1 MHSVDVIKNQI
12 RPNRIKFDDKL
23 NRPNILI
30 AGCGTGKHIF
40 LSANYAF
47 KKKVKDVCKSYRISM
62 ESNHLELET
71 DEVSISMKSGRNN
84 FEMFMLVG
92 FASAGQAIAHQKQM
106 GLSNAY
112 IPGIIRVSVD
122 VPVSKGEF
130 NTFMASCNS
139 DIAISLADG
148 RINSSEF
155 MQEIMKTM
163 EIL

>member
-1 MHSVDVIKNQI
+1 MKSKKII
-12 RPNRIKFDDKL
+12 
-23 NRPNILI
+23 
-30 AGCGTGKHIF
+30 TF
-40 LSANYAF
+40 LLFSLMINSSFLFANYAF

-62 ESNHLELET
+62 ESSQLSLET
-71 DEVSISMKSGRNN
+71 DEIAINMESGRNN

-112 IPGIIRVSVD
+112 TPGVVRISVD

-130 NTFMASCNS
+130 NTFMATCKSEM
-139 DIAISLADG
+139 AISLADG
-148 RINSSEF
+148 RTDSSEF
-155 MQEIMKTM
+155 MQEIMKNM

>member
-1 MHSVDVIKNQI
+1 MRSIK
-12 RPNRIKFDDKL
+12 RIF
-23 NRPNILI
+23 ILLLSL
-30 AGCGTGKHIF
+30 ALCSSF

-62 ESNHLELET
+62 ESNQLELEA
-71 DEVSISMKSGRNN
+71 DIVSISMKSGRNN

-112 IPGIIRVSVD
+112 IPGMIRVSVD

-130 NTFMASCNS
+130 NTFMATCNS
-139 DIAISLADG
+139 DTAISLADG
-148 RINSSEF
+148 RIDSSEF

>member
-1 MHSVDVIKNQI
+1 MKSKKII
-12 RPNRIKFDDKL
+12 
-23 NRPNILI
+23 
-30 AGCGTGKHIF
+30 TF
-40 LSANYAF
+40 LLFSLMINSSFLFANYAF

-62 ESNHLELET
+62 ESSQLSLET
-71 DEVSISMKSGRNN
+71 DEIAINMESGRNN

-112 IPGIIRVSVD
+112 TPGVVRISVD

-130 NTFMASCNS
+130 NTFMATCKA
-139 DIAISLADG
+139 DMAISLADG
-148 RINSSEF
+148 RTDSSEF
-155 MQEIMKTM
+155 MQEIMKNM

>member
-1 MHSVDVIKNQI
+1 MRSNK
-12 RPNRIKFDDKL
+12 RIF
-23 NRPNILI
+23 ILFLSL
-30 AGCGTGKHIF
+30 ALCSSF

-62 ESNHLELET
+62 ESNQLELET
-71 DEVSISMKSGRNN
+71 DVVSISMKSGRNN

-92 FASAGQAIAHQKQM
+92 FASVGQAVAHQKQM

-112 IPGIIRVSVD
+112 TPGMVRVTVD

-130 NTFMASCNS
+130 NTFVATCNAEM
-139 DIAISLADG
+139 AISLADG
-148 RINSSEF
+148 RMDSSEF
-155 MQEIMKTM
+155 MQEIMKKM

>member
-1 MHSVDVIKNQI
+1 MKSKISLVL
-12 RPNRIKFDDKL
+12 FL
-23 NRPNILI
+23 ILI
-30 AGCGTGKHIF
+30 VPS
-40 LSANYAF
+40 LRANYAF
-47 KKKVKDVCKSYRISM
+47 KKKVKAVCSSYRVDVKSSQFSLEPNQFTIS
-62 ESNHLELET
+62 LE
-71 DEVSISMKSGRNN
+71 SGRNN

-130 NTFMASCNS
+130 NTFMASCKS

-148 RINSSEF
+148 RIDSSEF

>member
-1 MHSVDVIKNQI
+1 MKSNK
-12 RPNRIKFDDKL
+12 RIF
-23 NRPNILI
+23 ILFFSL
-30 AGCGTGKHIF
+30 ALCSSF

-62 ESNHLELET
+62 ESSQLELET
-71 DEVSISMKSGRNN
+71 DVVSINMESGRNN

-92 FASAGQAIAHQKQM
+92 FASAGQAIEHQES
-106 GLSNAY
+106 LPISNKY
-112 IPGIIRVSVD
+112 IPDMVRVSVD

-130 NTFMASCNS
+130 NTFMATCKS
-139 DIAISLADG
+139 DTAISLADG
-148 RINSSEF
+148 RIDSSEF

>member
-1 MHSVDVIKNQI
+1 MKSSK
-12 RPNRIKFDDKL
+12 RIS
-23 NRPNILI
+23 ILFLSL
-30 AGCGTGKHIF
+30 ALSSSF

-62 ESNHLELET
+62 ESSQLDLET
-71 DEVSISMKSGRNN
+71 DVVSINMESGRNN

-92 FASAGQAIAHQKQM
+92 FASAGQAIEHQESLQI
-106 GLSNAY
+106 SNKY
-112 IPGIIRVSVD
+112 IPDMVRVNVN

-130 NTFMASCNS
+130 NTFMATC
-139 DIAISLADG
+139 
-148 RINSSEF
+148 SSEQAKLLAKGFTDSSKF